1 MTEIFKA
8 TTQCN
13 LIDHVPVG
21 LCLLR
26 EDFVVL
32 YWNRCLENWTK
43 IFRDD
48 IIGKNLLDF
57 FPHLKQPKYISRFQ
71 QVFFGGF
78 PAIFSPQLHP
88 SLIHCFLPHK
98 QKAIQKTIVN
108 AIPIED
114 TNNYYALIC
123 IQDIT
128 DFDLTD
134 RIQSYQEKLK
144 QRQSIQRELERSNA
158 ELENFAYLASH
169 DLQEPLRMVTTF
181 TQMLGQRYKDQLDE
195 DANQIIDF
203 AVDGAI
209 RMQSL
214 INDLLLYSRVGRQSQ
229 FFEQTDCEEVLDTA
243 LSNLQLL
250 IEETN
255 THIYRDPLPTIMAD
269 KSQLIQLF
277 QNILNNAIKYRREE
291 PPKIEI
297 GVRSED
303 YYCLFSIKDNGIGI
317 SKQYFE
323 RIFMIFQRLH
333 TRQEYPGT
341 GIGLAICQKITQRH
355 QGKIWLESELGKG
368 STFYFTIPQYV
379 TE

>member
-1 MTEIFKA
+1 MTQVLKV
-8 TTQCN
+8 TTQFN
-13 LIDHVPVG
+13 LVDYLPFG

-26 EDFVVL
+26 QDFFVL
-32 YWNRCLENWTK
+32 FWNCCLENWTK
-43 IFRDD
+43 IPRDD
-48 IIGKNLLDF
+48 IIGQNLLDF
-57 FPHLKQPKYISRFQ
+57 FPHLKQPKYLSRFQ

-78 PAIFSPQLHP
+78 PVIFSPQLHSP
-88 SLIHCFLPHK
+88 LIPCFPHNE
-98 QKAIQKTIVN
+98 QRRIQQTIVN
-108 AIPIED
+108 AIPID
-114 TNNYYALIC
+114 DGNGYYALMS

-128 DFDLTD
+128 DLTYP
-134 RIQSYQEKLK
+134 IQIYQEKLK
-144 QRQSIQRELERSNA
+144 KRQSMQRELERSNA

-181 TQMLGQRYKDQLDE
+181 TQMLGQRYKDKLDP

-203 AVDGAI
+203 AIDGAI

-214 INDLLLYSRVGRQSQ
+214 IHDLLIYSRVGRQSQ
-229 FFEQTDCEEVLDTA
+229 YFEQTDCEEVLDRA

-255 THIYRDPLPTIMAD
+255 THIYRDSLPTVMAD

-277 QNILNNAIKYRREE
+277 QNILNNAIKYRRED
-291 PPKIEI
+291 PPNIKI

-303 YYCLFSIKDNGIGI
+303 DYWLFWIKDNGIGI
-317 SKQYFE
+317 SPQYFE
-323 RIFMIFQRLH
+323 RIFLIFQRLH

-341 GIGLAICQKITQRH
+341 GIGLAICQKIIQRH

-368 STFYFTIPQYV
+368 STFYFTIPKSM
-379 TE
+379 TL